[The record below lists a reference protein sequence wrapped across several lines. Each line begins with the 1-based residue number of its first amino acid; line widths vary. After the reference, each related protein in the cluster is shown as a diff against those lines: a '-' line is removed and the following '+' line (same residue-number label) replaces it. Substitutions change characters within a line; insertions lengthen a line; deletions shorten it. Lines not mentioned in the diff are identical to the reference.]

1 MPVAYETLR
10 YEVRDRIAVLTVN
23 RPEARNAI
31 NDRVIAEFYQA
42 LDAARADDA
51 VGALIV
57 TGAGDKSFVSGA
69 DINAIRARRRREA
82 LLGLNNRLFAA
93 IEAFEK
99 PTLAAVNGYALGGGF
114 ELALACDIRVASE
127 GARFGLPEAN
137 LGIIPAAGGTQR
149 LPRAIGWSRA
159 RALILTGD
167 LIDAKEAERIGLVA
181 AVVAPADL
189 LARTRE
195 IAARIL
201 KRGPL
206 AIRLAKKAMTLAA
219 EMPLH
224 AGLEVESLIQA
235 ILFES
240 RDKEEGTSAFLEKR
254 EPRFTGE

>member
-10 YEVRDRIAVLTVN
+10 YEVRDRIALLTVN

-31 NDRVIAEFYQA
+31 NDRMIAEFYQA
-42 LDAARADDA
+42 LDAARADEA

-93 IEAFEK
+93 VEAFEK

-127 GARFGLPEAN
+127 TARFGLPEAN

-159 RALILTGD
+159 RYLILTGD
-167 LIDAKEAERIGLVA
+167 MIDAKEAERIGLVA
-181 AVVAPADL
+181 AVAPPADL
-189 LARTRE
+189 IARTRE

-206 AIRLAKKAMTLAA
+206 AIRLAKRAMALAA
-219 EMPLH
+219 DMPLA

>member
-1 MPVAYETLR
+1 MAYETLR
-10 YEVRDRIAVLTVN
+10 YEVRERIAVLTVN

-42 LDAARADDA
+42 LDAARADDG

-93 IEAFEK
+93 IETFEK

-127 GARFGLPEAN
+127 AARFGLPEAN

-159 RALILTGD
+159 RFLILTGD
-167 LIDAKEAERIGLVA
+167 MIDAKEAERIGLVA
-181 AVVAPADL
+181 AVVPPAEL
-189 LARTRE
+189 LGRTRE
-195 IAARIL
+195 IAGRML